1 MNYQFEHPCLDTYV
15 VQPQLRSQTTIN
27 NITTAKILLHIMASS
42 DSIPVLTIS
51 LARHLVGHSITE
63 VLEQQ
68 WDPAK
73 VPTSTIS
80 RFSNVGF
87 DLDVNGT
94 NLEELRKVLAERQWS
109 GIIVGWCTRGHVEF
123 TELFESVV
131 AVCVDYIVE
140 RKQGN
145 ASAKEPK
152 LMFCRGADDVVN
164 ATLRNFPLED

>member
-1 MNYQFEHPCLDTYV
+1 MIYQFEHLKLDIHNVTFT
-15 VQPQLRSQTTIN
+15 LRTIIIN
-27 NITTAKILLHIMASS
+27 GITTKKILHIMALST
-42 DSIPVLTIS
+42 IPVLTIS

-73 VPTSTIS
+73 VPTSTTS

-87 DLDVNGT
+87 DLDVNGA
-94 NLEELRKVLAERQWS
+94 NLEELRKVLEERQWS

-131 AVCVDYIVE
+131 AICVDYIVE

-145 ASAKEPK
+145 APAKEPK
-152 LMFCRGADDVVN
+152 LIFCRGADDVVN

>member
-1 MNYQFEHPCLDTYV
+1 MHYQSEHLSLNTHNV
-15 VQPQLRSQTTIN
+15 TFTLTIIIIN
-27 NITTAKILLHIMASS
+27 IITTKKLFSIMASS

-51 LARHLVGHSITE
+51 LARHLVGHSITK
-63 VLEQQ
+63 VLEHQ

-73 VPTSTIS
+73 VPTSTTS
-80 RFSNVGF
+80 CFSNVGF
-87 DLDVNGT
+87 DLDVNGA

-131 AVCVDYIVE
+131 AICVDYIVE
-140 RKQGN
+140 RRQGN

-152 LMFCRGADDVVN
+152 LIFCRCADDVVN
-164 ATLRNFPLED
+164 ATLRNFPLDD

>member
-1 MNYQFEHPCLDTYV
+1 
-15 VQPQLRSQTTIN
+15 
-27 NITTAKILLHIMASS
+27 MASS

-63 VLEQQ
+63 VLEHQ

-73 VPTSTIS
+73 VPTSTTS

-87 DLDVNGT
+87 DLDVNSA
-94 NLEELRKVLAERQWS
+94 NLEELRK
-109 GIIVGWCTRGHVEF
+109 
-123 TELFESVV
+123 SVV
-131 AVCVDYIVE
+131 AICVDYIVE
-140 RKQGN
+140 RRQGE

-152 LMFCRGADDVVN
+152 LIFCRCADDVVN